1 MEKRFI
7 VLIDLGEHAA
17 ALLRYAYEWSQL
29 ANARLLLLHQTNIL
43 VPGLS
48 HAEYKKTITSDG
60 NEEALHELEAL
71 VQQTLPAEAVVQY
84 RVSGTH
90 LLEQLEELLAE
101 PFEQM
106 IFAGAKTTGFI
117 KRLFLGTKTVD
128 IIEHTNTTLVV
139 MPSDFAS
146 FTHRHLWV
154 AVAEKHAF
162 NTDSFRQLLSLFPKT
177 ETRITFFSIAQKNE
191 NIFPIEQYLQT
202 LSNQFSSTHTSSIA
216 IYEGSDTASDV
227 QMIIQHP
234 QQEIL
239 VMQKGTRDLTDIFFR
254 KLLVNEVVY
263 DGRTPVIVLP

>member
-7 VLIDLGEHAA
+7 VLLDLGEHSA

-29 ANARLLLLHQTNIL
+29 ANAALLLLHQTNIV

-48 HAEYKKTITSDG
+48 HAEYKQTLTNNG
-60 NEEALHELEAL
+60 NEEALHDLKAL
-71 VQQTLPAEAVVQY
+71 VQNTLPPEAVVQY
-84 RVSGTH
+84 RVSSTH
-90 LLEQLEELLAE
+90 LLEQLEELLAA

-106 IFAGAKTTGFI
+106 IFAGAKTTGLI
-117 KRLFLGTKTVD
+117 KRLFLGTRTVD
-128 IIEHTNTTLVV
+128 IIEYTNTTLVV
-139 MPSDFAS
+139 MPSDFSS

-154 AVAEKHAF
+154 AIAEKHAF
-162 NTDSFRQLLSLFPKT
+162 NTNSFHQLLSLFPKN
-177 ETRITFFSIAQKNE
+177 ETSITFFSIAQKNE
-191 NIFPIEQYLQT
+191 NIFPIEQSLQT
-202 LSNQFSSTHTSSIA
+202 LSNQYSNTYTSGIA
-216 IYEGSDTASDV
+216 IYEGADTASDL

-263 DGRTPVIVLP
+263 DGRTPLIILP